1 VRLLWHTFFM
11 STEIA
16 TEPREIH
23 RLDYRPPA
31 FWIDTV
37 ELEFDLGEDGTMV
50 TARMALRRN
59 EGAAA
64 EASLEL
70 DGEELETLSV
80 AVDGRVLGDDEYE
93 VGDEVLT
100 IPGLPDACTLE
111 TRVRIHPEAN
121 TQLSGLYLSSGNFCT
136 QCEAEGFRR
145 ITWFLDRP
153 DVMSTYR
160 VTVRADKESYPIL
173 LSNGNRIGEADL
185 EDGRHE
191 VRWEDPHRKPS
202 YLFALVAGDLA
213 SHAGD
218 FVTASGRDVRCE
230 IWVEPHNIDKCEH
243 ALASLIESMRWDEQ
257 EFGREYDLDL
267 YMIVAVDD
275 FNMGAMENKGLNI
288 FNSKFVLA
296 RPDTA
301 TDADY
306 ENVEAVIA
314 HEYFH
319 NWTGNRVTCRDWFQ
333 LTLKEGLTVF
343 RDQRFSADMG
353 SDPVK
358 RIEDVAMLRMRQ
370 FPEDAGPMSHPIRP
384 ESYISMDNFYT
395 ATVYEK
401 GAEVIRMYDTLLGRD
416 GFRQGM
422 DLYFERH
429 DGEAV
434 TCDDFRSAM
443 ADANGRDLE
452 QFERW
457 YMQAGT
463 PRLVATTAWDA
474 DAGTFAVTLR
484 QEVPAGQDA
493 DSFVAMHI
501 PVRMGLIGADGADLP
516 LVLDGED
523 ADGAPTERVLELA
536 EREQTFTFT
545 GLAGL
550 DATPVPSLLR
560 AFSAPV
566 TLELEEDDARL
577 AFRLAHDADSFNRW
591 DAGQR
596 LYGGA
601 ILGGAAAIAAGG
613 EAEVSATLVDAFRAV
628 VTDERLDGSMR
639 ALAMSLPSELELA
652 QRMDPVDPDALQQAR
667 KTVRRGLTEGCRAEL
682 AALWTQSKP
691 EGAYEADRASIDRRR
706 EANAALAFLA
716 SLEDDEWTATA
727 AAHFDGADN
736 MTDSQSALMV
746 LSQLDGP
753 ARESALSSFYERWK
767 GEPLV
772 LDKWFSIQALSGEPG
787 APERVADLLGHDDF
801 NWRNPNRVRSVLGA
815 FAMSN
820 HAGFHAADGSGY
832 RVVADA
838 VIELQDAN
846 PQIASRLAGAF
857 NQWKRYDAD
866 RQALMRAELER
877 IAAVDGLSKDVFEIV
892 HRALA

>member
-1 VRLLWHTFFM
+1 M
-11 STEIA
+11 SLETA

-23 RLDYRPPA
+23 RLDYCAPA

-37 ELEFDLGEDGTMV
+37 ELEFDLGEDGTTV
-50 TARMALRRN
+50 TARLALRRN
-59 EGAAA
+59 DDAAA
-64 EASLEL
+64 DAPLEL

-80 AVDGRVLGDDEYE
+80 AVDGRELADAEYAI
-93 VGDEVLT
+93 GDEILT
-100 IPGLPDACTLE
+100 IPGLPDACVLE
-111 TRVRIHPEAN
+111 TQVRIHPETN

-153 DVMSTYR
+153 DVMSTYQ
-160 VTVRADKESYPIL
+160 VTVRADKASYPIL
-173 LSNGNRIGEADL
+173 LSNGNRIGQADL

-202 YLFALVAGDLA
+202 YLFALVAGNLA

-301 TDADY
+301 TDTDY

-416 GFRQGM
+416 GFRRGM

-443 ADANGRDLE
+443 ADANGRDLD

-474 DAGTFAVTLR
+474 DGGTFALTLR
-484 QEVPAGQDA
+484 QEAPAGQDA
-493 DSFVAMHI
+493 DEFVAMHI

-516 LVLDGED
+516 LVLEGEA
-523 ADGAPTERVLELA
+523 ADGAPIERVLELDQH
-536 EREQTFTFT
+536 EQTFTFT

-550 DATPVPSLLR
+550 EAEPAPSLLR

-566 TLELEEDDARL
+566 TVELEEDDARL
-577 AFRLAHDADSFNRW
+577 AFRLAHDTDSFNRW

-601 ILGGAAAIAAGG
+601 ILDGAAAIAAGG
-613 EAEVSATLVDAFRAV
+613 DAEVSPTLVEAFRAV

-652 QRMDPVDPDALQQAR
+652 QKMEPVDPDALYQAR
-667 KTVRRGLTEGCRAEL
+667 KTVRRVLTEGCRDEL
-682 AALWTQSKP
+682 AAIWAQSKP
-691 EGAYEADRASIDRRR
+691 EGAYEADRASINRRR
-706 EANAALAFLA
+706 EANAALAYLA
-716 SLEDDEWTATA
+716 SLEDDEWTAAA
-727 AAHFDGADN
+727 AAHFDAADN
-736 MTDSQSALMV
+736 MTDSQAALMV

-753 ARESALSSFYERWK
+753 ARTSALASFYERWN

-787 APERVADLLGHDDF
+787 APARVAELLGHDDF

-820 HAGFHAADGSGY
+820 HAGFHEADGSGY

-866 RQALMRAELER
+866 RQTLMRAELER